1 MVRRAFG
8 ASGMEKPRRGNDA
21 DASRHRKGPSIECA
35 ATLSLDPFSRS
46 TLPQTWL
53 AGRRTNQLLRQE
65 SGRDANRSYW
75 AEKWCL
81 TQSSER
87 GRRRLDGKPER

>member
-8 ASGMEKPRRGNDA
+8 ASGMEKPRRGNDV
-21 DASRHRKGPSIECA
+21 DASRNRRGPPIGCA
-35 ATLSLDPFSRS
+35 AALSLDPFTRRA
-46 TLPQTWL
+46 LPQTWL
-53 AGRRTNQLLRQE
+53 AGRRTDQLLRQG

-87 GRRRLDGKPER
+87 GRQRLDGKPER